1 MGDGPTLSRH
11 PPKLSITSLVLA
23 IVALVFCWSI
33 VGGVILGVGAVV
45 TGVVARRRV
54 RRGEPAK
61 GGIALADI
69 VLGIGQCFVAAIRAL
84 R

>member
-69 VLGIGQCFVAAIRAL
+69 VLGIGSVSWPRFGAL